1 MNENLTALLL
11 KFLKFGVV
19 GATGLVIDFT
29 ITFLLKE
36 QLKVNKY
43 VSNSIGFIVAA
54 STNYFFNRIWTFGNT
69 QPNISIQY
77 FIFIVISLIGLFLS
91 TAIVGLLHERMKLNF
106 YWAKLIAIGV
116 VMSWNFTANLLFTFR

>member
-1 MNENLTALLL
+1 MNEKLTVLLL

-19 GATGLVIDFT
+19 GATGLVIDFA

-36 QLKVNKY
+36 KLKVNKY

-54 STNYFFNRIWTFGNT
+54 SSNYFFNRIWTFENT
-69 QPNISIQY
+69 HPNISIQY
-77 FIFIVISLIGLFLS
+77 FTFIVISLIGLFLS
-91 TAIVGLLHERMKLNF
+91 TTIVGLLHERMKLNF

-116 VMSWNFTANLLFTFR
+116 VMSWNFTANLFFTFK

>member
-54 STNYFFNRIWTFGNT
+54 STNYFFGNT

-106 YWAKLIAIGV
+106 YRAKLIAIGV